1 MVEKLKQMKIV
12 NLQKKIHGLFKEA
25 VKNAFGI
32 ENFDPEVKWT
42 STGNSDLSS
51 ASAVKLYNM
60 NYGKEGWKYSSI
72 KDVADEITKNFPKT
86 DYLKEIRVNK
96 LITNT
101 NIKPK
106 KEKEEK
112 EKDKEKDKEKEKKK
126 EKPQMDQY
134 FIDFFVDDNFIE
146 SVSMDIL
153 RNNSIKIE
161 ESTFKNKKVLVDFSS
176 PNIAKEMHVGHLRST
191 IIGESICRI
200 LEYLECD
207 VMRINHVGD
216 WGTQFGMLIA
226 KLKEDFPNFLIDT
239 PQLGDLEKFYVE
251 AKSKFK
257 DENNVEFR
265 KKSHQNTVLLQS
277 GDEETV
283 KAWKFICEA
292 SRAEFNKIYKR
303 LDIKLTE
310 CGESFYNEVIRK
322 LIPELEEKGVLELH
336 EGAKIMRL
344 DGIKVPLLVVK
355 SDGGFNYD
363 TTDLAAVHYRLK
375 DLKRDWVIYVIG
387 SEQKDHM
394 KAIFQA
400 AKQLGI
406 HTDKT
411 RLDHVS
417 FGHVLD
423 KTGKKFSTSDGNLI
437 KLVDLLDE
445 ARDRS
450 KTEIINRSNENKIV
464 YSEEEIQSNSENIG
478 YSSVKY
484 YDLKQTRESNYKFDY
499 DLILDPKGNTAVYL
513 FYNYVRINSLKR
525 KANMSSED
533 ILNLAKKHSIKIS
546 HEKERA
552 LLLTLITFQEVIEDV
567 LQNLMLN
574 KLAEY
579 LYNVSIKFSEFFD
592 ECRILDPENPELQ
605 ISRLMITELTKITM
619 KQSFDLLGL
628 TPVNRI

>member
-1 MVEKLKQMKIV
+1 MVEKLKQMKII

-60 NYGKEGWKYSSI
+60 NYGKEGWKFTSI
-72 KDVADEITKNFPKT
+72 KDVADEITKNFPKS
-86 DYLKEIRVNK
+86 DYLKDIRVNK
-96 LITNT
+96 LLTNT

-134 FIDFFVDDNFIE
+134 FIDFFIDDNFIE

-161 ESTFKNKKVLVDFSS
+161 ESSYKNKKVLVDFSS

-226 KLKEDFPNFLIDT
+226 KLKEDFPNFLNDT

-322 LIPELEEKGVLELH
+322 LIPELEDKGVLELH

-450 KTEIINRSNENKIV
+450 KIEMINRSNENKIV
-464 YSEEEIQSNSENIG
+464 YTEEEIQSNSEKIG

-513 FYNYVRINSLKR
+513 FYNYVRINSIKR
-525 KANMSSED
+525 KANMTSED
-533 ILNLAKKHSIKIS
+533 ILNLANKHSIKIS

-574 KLAEY
+574 KLAEFVY
-579 LYNVSIKFSEFFD
+579 TVSIKFSEFFD